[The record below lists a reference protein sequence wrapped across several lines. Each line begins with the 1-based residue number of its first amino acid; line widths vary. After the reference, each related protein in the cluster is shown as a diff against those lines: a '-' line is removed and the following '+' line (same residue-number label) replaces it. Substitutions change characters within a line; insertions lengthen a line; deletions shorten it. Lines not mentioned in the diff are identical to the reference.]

1 MRGRAAVALRVGALA
16 VLLAVGWLA
25 LRPPP
30 ATAHA
35 LLIRAVPAVNGTV
48 ATSPTELLL
57 TFTEPVDPTLSHV
70 QVVDTRGRAVPG
82 VLPSRAVPGDAQ
94 QLRVPLA
101 RALPHGV
108 YTVDWQ
114 TVSAL
119 DGHLAGGAYAFG
131 VGVANVGAVA
141 PFGKYVRT
149 SRWLTGTAAAGRWS
163 LWTGL
168 VLLFGA
174 ACVCLIVWRGS
185 LPAGGGALLGLGWLL
200 AAVGVS
206 TVILTERAIVRA
218 PSLLPLFETH
228 EGMVLLGQGAA
239 VLVACGLAVYAV
251 NALPRSAT
259 LVGLAAAAAV
269 AMLSVVWGSHANGV
283 SVYRPVDLTLQW
295 LHVVAVGA
303 WIGGLAWLLLGLRG
317 LGRSDRAAA
326 ARRFSAVATVSLGV
340 VLLTGLARAVAEVG
354 TLANLVHTSFG
365 TLLLVKL
372 ALFCVLIALGARNH
386 FVLVPAQA
394 RDDAAA
400 PFRRTLRG
408 ELVLG
413 VGIIAVTGVLGGLAP
428 ATFSAAAAKAAAS
441 SRVVLAGSDYA
452 TTVRVRLVVSP
463 GTVGSNQF
471 TATVD
476 EYATGRPLSGV
487 RSVDLGFSLPGQVV
501 VQPSSLALG
510 GGPGGVWRGSGLE
523 LSVEGR
529 WNVRVLVEQ
538 ATSAVEVPLVI
549 DVARPGG

>member
-1 MRGRAAVALRVGALA
+1 VGAFVALFVGVALVMPVPRAA
-16 VLLAVGWLA
+16 
-25 LRPPP
+25 
-30 ATAHA
+30 AHA
-35 LLIRAVPAVNGTV
+35 LLTSATPAVNGTV
-48 ATSPTELLL
+48 ERSPQELLL
-57 TFTEPVDPTLSHV
+57 TFTEPVDPTLSRV

-94 QLRVPLA
+94 QLRVPLT

-119 DGHLAGGAYAFG
+119 DGHLAEGAYAFG
-131 VGVANVGAVA
+131 VGVANVANVA
-141 PFGKYVRT
+141 PFGKYART
-149 SRWLTGTAAAGRWS
+149 SRWLTGAAAAGRWL

-168 VLLFGA
+168 VLLLGA
-174 ACVCLIVWRGS
+174 ACVCLVVWRGS
-185 LPAGGGALLGLGWLL
+185 FPAGGGALLWLGWLL

-251 NALPRSAT
+251 SALPGRVT
-259 LVGLAAAAAV
+259 LAVLAGAAAL

-283 SVYRPVDLTLQW
+283 SVYRPLDLALQW

-317 LGRSDRAAA
+317 LGRSDRAVA
-326 ARRFSAVATVSLGV
+326 ARRFSTVATVGLAV
-340 VLLTGLARAVAEVG
+340 VLVTGLSRAVAEVG
-354 TLANLVHTSFG
+354 TPANLVHTSFG
-365 TLLLVKL
+365 VVLLIKL
-372 ALFCVLIALGARNH
+372 GLFCVLVVLGARNH

-394 RDDAAA
+394 RGGAAA

-413 VGIIAVTGVLGGLAP
+413 VGILAVTGVLGGLAP
-428 ATFSAAAAKAAAS
+428 ATFGTAAARAAAS
-441 SRVVLAGSDYA
+441 SRVVLTGSDYA
-452 TTVRVRLVVSP
+452 ATVRVRLVVSP
-463 GTVGSNQF
+463 GIVGSNQF

-476 EYATGRPLSGV
+476 DYATGHPLSGV
-487 RSVDLGFSLPGQVV
+487 RSVKLGFSLPGQAV
-501 VQPSSLALG
+501 VQASTLALG

-529 WNVRVLVEQ
+529 WNIQVLVEQ
-538 ATSAVEVPLVI
+538 TTTAVEVPLVI
-549 DVARPGG
+549 DVARSGT